1 MGLTELFGWQGA
13 VAAEFILT
21 WVAIYFI
28 FMRPRKSAP
37 PGTDSRY
44 DHRYRSR
51 FKGWLKCNGKNH
63 RIRLVDLNKSGA
75 LVTRGCASG
84 TRFRRVCLHRI
95 AKVDGVGRGAAL
107 RPPRDV
113 RLSYRPRIPRLFD
126 ARDGRH
132 LAVRQ
137 HARGIVDSSF
147 PLA

>member
-28 FMRPRKSAP
+28 FMRPRKGAP

-75 LVTRGCASG
+75 LVT
-84 TRFRRVCLHRI
+84 V
-95 AKVDGVGRGAAL
+95 GV
-107 RPPRDV
+107 
-113 RLSYRPRIPRLFD
+113 
-126 ARDGRH
+126 
-132 LAVRQ
+132 
-137 HARGIVDSSF
+137 
-147 PLA
+147 PLAPGSPVFVFIESQKLMGWAEVRHCGRRGMLGYHIGLEFRGSLMRAMGGTWQFASMRGVS